1 MFRTL
6 IVNMKD
12 KADAAFGKPEVYE
25 YLVPGDIGYAIRLP
39 ANEVLQY
46 CIRHLL
52 RQPVGRPSNKPIVR
66 PRCMR
71 QGATACQNVSHAY
84 WL

>member
-1 MFRTL
+1 RTL

-25 YLVPGDIGYAIRLP
+25 YLVPRDIVCAIGLLV
-39 ANEVLQY
+39 NEVLQY

-52 RQPVGRPSNKPIVR
+52 RQPVGRPPKSLSFGRVVCGKER
-66 PRCMR
+66 P
-71 QGATACQNVSHAY
+71 HAKT
-84 WL
+84 